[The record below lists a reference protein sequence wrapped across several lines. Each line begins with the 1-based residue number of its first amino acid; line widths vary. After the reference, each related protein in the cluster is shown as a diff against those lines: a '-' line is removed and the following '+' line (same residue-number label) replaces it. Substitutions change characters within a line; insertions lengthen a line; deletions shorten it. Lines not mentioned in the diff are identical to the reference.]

1 MGARQ
6 NARARR
12 HACLLSRAF
21 FFAPIYFL
29 APVTQANFVVVW
41 KLEIFRFDD
50 ADACETRFNFNFFVY
65 SPKID
70 TPESF
75 IVVFSP
81 EKSAR
86 LFLLKEVKP
95 SPDRKMVK
103 LLTFENLSLPLRH
116 SSETRRK
123 MATASTFLIHTLTT
137 DRKNLIL
144 VVRRSRLRIKRSPSF
159 AVSQAQHQGT
169 TRKFNEIFNLCPQ
182 GEDARKF
189 LTRSQV
195 LV

>member
-1 MGARQ
+1 M
-6 NARARR
+6 
-12 HACLLSRAF
+12 
-21 FFAPIYFL
+21 
-29 APVTQANFVVVW
+29 VVW

-50 ADACETRFNFNFFVY
+50 ENACETRFNFNFFVY
-65 SPKID
+65 SQKIH

-75 IVVFSP
+75 IVLFHQ
-81 EKSAR
+81 KSQHGF
-86 LFLLKEVKP
+86 FLLKEVKP

-103 LLTFENLSLPLRH
+103 LPTFENLFLPLRH

-123 MATASTFLIHTLTT
+123 MTTASTFLIHTRTT
-137 DRKNLIL
+137 DLIL
-144 VVRRSRLRIKRSPSF
+144 IVRRSRLRIKRSPFF
-159 AVSQAQHQGT
+159 AVSQVQHQGT

-195 LV
+195 LM

>member
-1 MGARQ
+1 M
-6 NARARR
+6 
-12 HACLLSRAF
+12 
-21 FFAPIYFL
+21 
-29 APVTQANFVVVW
+29 W

-50 ADACETRFNFNFFVY
+50 ENACETRFNFNFFVY
-65 SPKID
+65 SQKIH

-75 IVVFSP
+75 IVLFSS

-86 LFLLKEVKP
+86 FFLLKEVKP

-103 LLTFENLSLPLRH
+103 LPTFENLFLPLRH

-123 MATASTFLIHTLTT
+123 MTTASTFLIHTRTT
-137 DRKNLIL
+137 DRENLIPI
-144 VVRRSRLRIKRSPSF
+144 VRRSRLRIKRSPFF
-159 AVSQAQHQGT
+159 AVSQVQHQGT

-195 LV
+195 LM